1 MSKQR
6 VAVIGPYANAT
17 TQMQGDYSG
26 TAKDIVSPL
35 RAAQSIG
42 GVEVMYA
49 EGTAINTTNT
59 TGFAAA
65 LSAAQQADFVIYLGG
80 LDNSLEQEQLDRTTL
95 TWPGNQLDLINQLAN
110 TSKPL
115 VVVQFGGGQIDD
127 APLLSHPGVNG
138 LLWAGYPSQDGGPAI
153 MDIITGKVAPAGRLP
168 ITQYA
173 ASYVDEVSIYDINLR
188 SNGSYP
194 GRTNRFYTGKPTLP
208 FGYGLSYTTFGFEW
222 RRTLKSQYNVQDLV
236 TQLSGTLGDLNDA
249 TPFSTVT
256 VQGKRTSRVYQF
268 HQLTKFQ
275 YPTQAT
281 SPLTTSV
288 FSSSAALMPAPR
300 LARSRPSS
308 HMPVS
313 TM

>member
-1 MSKQR
+1 MAKQK

-26 TAKDIVSPL
+26 TAKDIISPL
-35 RAAQSIG
+35 RAAQSMG

-222 RRTLKSQYNVQDLV
+222 RRTLKSQYNVQDLI

-256 VQGKRTSRVYQF
+256 VQGKRTSRVYQSY
-268 HQLTKFQ
+268 QLTDFSLQ
-275 YPTQAT
+275 YRQRH
-281 SPLTTSV
+281 L
-288 FSSSAALMPAPR
+288 
-300 LARSRPSS
+300 
-308 HMPVS
+308 
-313 TM
+313 